1 MFFLLLFKVFLR
13 LRVKQLQNIEIKQ
26 RPIYKHCHRKLPN
39 QYLIAVDHFRKE
51 PRVVAGFL
59 DPSLNRLSQ

>member
-26 RPIYKHCHRKLPN
+26 RPIYNLQALP
-39 QYLIAVDHFRKE
+39 QETSKSLSYSCRPFSQRASCSGRV
-51 PRVVAGFL
+51 PRSV
-59 DPSLNRLSQ
+59 SE